1 MNNDDNSVVDSG
13 GIFWERSIISNVE
26 CVFSFLY
33 RMSQLA
39 SNSRLPVPCMWK
51 TIEPASICSWR
62 LEGFHV
68 HLLLAG
74 EVDAIQGIPDD
85 KDTPNVAEDGT
96 VEAEGYK
103 HW

>member
-1 MNNDDNSVVDSG
+1 M
-13 GIFWERSIISNVE
+13 
-26 CVFSFLY
+26 
-33 RMSQLA
+33 
-39 SNSRLPVPCMWK
+39 
-51 TIEPASICSWR
+51 
-62 LEGFHV
+62 